1 MSYVTLSKLVR
12 KGKTLRYKYPKHGR
26 LNVLK
31 WHEGV
36 ITRSGT
42 GPNGKYAVVQSD
54 NGQFRTLR
62 CDKMI
67 GAVLS

>member
-1 MSYVTLSKLVR
+1 MSYVVLAKAVR
-12 KGKTLRYKYPKHGR
+12 KGKTIRCKYPKHGR
-26 LNVLK
+26 LNILK

-36 ITRSGT
+36 IQRSGT

-54 NGQFRTLR
+54 DGQFRTLR

-67 GAVLS
+67 GAILS

>member
-1 MSYVTLSKLVR
+1 MSYVSLAKAVR
-12 KGKTLRYKYPKHGR
+12 KGKTLRCKYPKHGR

-54 NGQFRTLR
+54 DGQFRTLR
-62 CDKMI
+62 CDKMF
-67 GAVLS
+67 GAILS

>member
-1 MSYVTLSKLVR
+1 MSYVELSKSVR
-12 KGKTLRYKYPKHGR
+12 KGNSIRCKYPKHGR

-36 ITRSGT
+36 IERSGT
-42 GPNGKYAVVQSD
+42 GPNGKYAVVQSSD
-54 NGQFRTLR
+54 GKFRTLR

-67 GAVLS
+67 EAVLS

>member
-1 MSYVTLSKLVR
+1 MSYVELSKSVR
-12 KGKTLRYKYPKHGR
+12 KGQTIRCKYPKHGR

-36 ITRSGT
+36 IERSGT
-42 GPNGKYAVVQSD
+42 GPNGKYAVVQSSD
-54 NGQFRTLR
+54 GKFRTLR

-67 GAVLS
+67 EAVLS

>member
-1 MSYVTLSKLVR
+1 MSYVALAKAVR
-12 KGKTLRYKYPKHGR
+12 KGKTIRCKYPKHGR

-36 ITRSGT
+36 IHRSGT
-42 GPNGKYAVVQSD
+42 GPNGKYAVVQSED
-54 NGQFRTLR
+54 GQFRTLR

-67 GAVLS
+67 EAVLS

>member
-1 MSYVTLSKLVR
+1 MSYVSLAKAVR
-12 KGKTLRYKYPKHGR
+12 KGKTLRCKYPKHGR

-54 NGQFRTLR
+54 DGKFRTLR

-67 GAVLS
+67 GAILS

>member
-1 MSYVTLSKLVR
+1 MSYVVLSKAGR
-12 KGKTLRYKYPKHGR
+12 KGKTIRCKYPKHGR
-26 LNVLK
+26 LNILK

-42 GPNGKYAVVQSD
+42 GPNGKYAVVQSED
-54 NGQFRTLR
+54 GQFRTLR

-67 GAVLS
+67 GAILS

>member
-1 MSYVTLSKLVR
+1 MSYVSLAKAVR
-12 KGKTLRYKYPKHGR
+12 KGKTICCKYPKHGR

-36 ITRSGT
+36 ITRAGT

-54 NGQFRTLR
+54 DGQFRTLR

-67 GAVLS
+67 GAILS

>member
-1 MSYVTLSKLVR
+1 MSYVVLAKAVR
-12 KGKTLRYKYPKHGR
+12 KGKTIRCKYPKHGR
-26 LNVLK
+26 LNILK

-54 NGQFRTLR
+54 DGQFRTLR

>member
-1 MSYVTLSKLVR
+1 MSYIALTKLIR
-12 KGKTLRYKYPKHGR
+12 KGKTLRCKYPKHGR

-36 ITRSGT
+36 IHRSGT
-42 GPNGKYAVVQSD
+42 GPNGKYAVVQSED
-54 NGQFRTLR
+54 GQFRTLR

-67 GAVLS
+67 EAVLS

>member
-1 MSYVTLSKLVR
+1 MSYQVLSKRVR
-12 KGKTLRYKYPKHGR
+12 KGKTIRCKCPKHGR

-31 WHEGV
+31 WHSGV
-36 ITRSGT
+36 IQRSGT

-54 NGQFRTLR
+54 DGQFRTLR

-67 GAVLS
+67 EATLS

>member
-1 MSYVTLSKLVR
+1 MSYVALAKAVR
-12 KGKTLRYKYPKHGR
+12 KGQTIRCKYPKHGN
-26 LNVLK
+26 LNILK
-31 WHEGV
+31 WHGGV

-54 NGQFRTLR
+54 DGQFRTLR

-67 GAVLS
+67 EATLS

>member
-1 MSYVTLSKLVR
+1 MSYVVLAKAVR
-12 KGKTLRYKYPKHGR
+12 KGKTIRCKYPKHGR
-26 LNVLK
+26 LNILK

-36 ITRSGT
+36 IQRSGT
-42 GPNGKYAVVQSD
+42 GPNGKYAVVQSG

-67 GAVLS
+67 EASLS

>member
-1 MSYVTLSKLVR
+1 MSYVVLAKAVR
-12 KGKTLRYKYPKHGR
+12 KGKTIRCKYPKHGK
-26 LNVLK
+26 LNILK

-54 NGQFRTLR
+54 DGQFRTLR

-67 GAVLS
+67 GAILS

>member
-1 MSYVTLSKLVR
+1 MSYDSLKKLVR
-12 KGKTLRYKYPKHGR
+12 KGKSIRCKYPKHGR

-54 NGQFRTLR
+54 DGQFRTLR

-67 GAVLS
+67 GAILS

>member
-1 MSYVTLSKLVR
+1 MSYVSLAKAVR
-12 KGKTLRYKYPKHGR
+12 KGKTLRCKYPKHGR

-54 NGQFRTLR
+54 DGQFRPLR

-67 GAVLS
+67 GAILS